1 MFLAANFSKK
11 NKTKTDPSGNSFS
24 HLLLFHGKKYTNAL
38 MGITSSPAGLSN
50 AGHPEK
56 GVSEIIWQ
64 GLSRYF
70 TFLTII
76 FSLVFIYLNLYT
88 FVSEIKSFKARD
100 MVNKITLIGNLG
112 KDPDIRTLENGTK
125 VCTFSLATNEN
136 FKDKNDNWQTVTDW
150 HNIVAWR
157 YLADKAERELK
168 KGSLVYIEGKM
179 TYRKFTDKEGLEK
192 TSAEVVASVLQS
204 LDKRENN
211 PSLSDGGNK
220 FNPAAKPPSQ
230 AEQDDDLPF

>member
-1 MFLAANFSKK
+1 M
-11 NKTKTDPSGNSFS
+11 P
-24 HLLLFHGKKYTNAL
+24 
-38 MGITSSPAGLSN
+38 
-50 AGHPEK
+50 
-56 GVSEIIWQ
+56 
-64 GLSRYF
+64 
-70 TFLTII
+70 
-76 FSLVFIYLNLYT
+76 
-88 FVSEIKSFKARD
+88 EIKSFKARD

-220 FNPAAKPPSQ
+220 FNPAAKPPPQ

>member
-1 MFLAANFSKK
+1 M
-11 NKTKTDPSGNSFS
+11 
-24 HLLLFHGKKYTNAL
+24 
-38 MGITSSPAGLSN
+38 
-50 AGHPEK
+50 
-56 GVSEIIWQ
+56 
-64 GLSRYF
+64 
-70 TFLTII
+70 
-76 FSLVFIYLNLYT
+76 
-88 FVSEIKSFKARD
+88 SEIKSFKARD

>member
-1 MFLAANFSKK
+1 M
-11 NKTKTDPSGNSFS
+11 
-24 HLLLFHGKKYTNAL
+24 
-38 MGITSSPAGLSN
+38 
-50 AGHPEK
+50 
-56 GVSEIIWQ
+56 
-64 GLSRYF
+64 
-70 TFLTII
+70 
-76 FSLVFIYLNLYT
+76 FIYLNLYT
-88 FVSEIKSFKARD
+88 FVPEIKSFKARD

-136 FKDKNDNWQTVTDW
+136 FRDKNDNWQTVTDW

-179 TYRKFTDKEGLEK
+179 TYRKFTDKEGLER
-192 TSAEVVASVLQS
+192 TSAEVVASVVQS

-211 PSLSDGGNK
+211 PSLTDGGNK
-220 FNPAAKPPSQ
+220 FNPSAKPAPQ
-230 AEQDDDLPF
+230 PDQDDDLPF

>member
-1 MFLAANFSKK
+1 M
-11 NKTKTDPSGNSFS
+11 
-24 HLLLFHGKKYTNAL
+24 
-38 MGITSSPAGLSN
+38 
-50 AGHPEK
+50 
-56 GVSEIIWQ
+56 
-64 GLSRYF
+64 
-70 TFLTII
+70 
-76 FSLVFIYLNLYT
+76 
-88 FVSEIKSFKARD
+88 SEIKSFKARD

-220 FNPAAKPPSQ
+220 FNPAAKPPPQ